1 MFAFSLSWV
10 SIFLRLIR
18 CRFVPEKMEGKE
30 RGGRNSFGRCCFG
43 CRIKIERLDEEWRFL
58 FCMGPKGLGKLKIH
72 NLCVFFNCNFFFYQ
86 SIKASTLCSLFYL
99 SPLFGCTG
107 NVQKRQKIET
117 YILCYFLFQESTNWL
132 EQREI
137 VVDFSK

>member
-18 CRFVPEKMEGKE
+18 CRLVPEKMEGKE

-72 NLCVFFNCNFFFYQ
+72 NLCVFFNCNFFFTNQ
-86 SIKASTLCSLFYL
+86 SKHRRCVLSFICLLCLVVREMCRKDKKLKHTFYAI
-99 SPLFGCTG
+99 F
-107 NVQKRQKIET
+107 
-117 YILCYFLFQESTNWL
+117 
-132 EQREI
+132 
-137 VVDFSK
+137 FSKNLQTGLNKGK